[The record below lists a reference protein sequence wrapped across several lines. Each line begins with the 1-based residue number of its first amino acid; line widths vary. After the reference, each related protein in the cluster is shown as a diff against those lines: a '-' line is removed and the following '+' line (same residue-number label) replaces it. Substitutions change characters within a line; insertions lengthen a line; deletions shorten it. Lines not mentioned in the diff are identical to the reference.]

1 MEFPVITEKLH
12 QLLQEMAVLR
22 REIATV
28 QNGVKAIHQ
37 TLESTSKP
45 LVKVQLP
52 KAQKNYLESDMQFAV
67 MLLIAIKQTVAI
79 KDPKLNDWANTFRLL
94 RTADRRSDKD
104 VRDAIES
111 LPHDT
116 FWNTV
121 CLSAASFR
129 KHFDRF
135 KAIAVRDKD
144 KGVPLDKYRGKA

>member
-52 KAQKNYLESDMQFAV
+52 KAQKNYLESDMQTAKF
-67 MLLIAIKQTVAI
+67 LLDSIHNTTQI
-79 KDPKLNDWANTFRLL
+79 KDPNLDDWANTIRLM
-94 RTADRRSDKD
+94 REYDKRSDADIRRVIVTAHEDPFWTINCQSPK
-104 VRDAIES
+104 S
-111 LPHDT
+111 L
-116 FWNTV
+116 
-121 CLSAASFR
+121 R

-144 KGVPLDKYRGKA
+144 KGVPLDKYRGKG